1 MENKAFYQR
10 LVRRYMENKASDEEL
25 EVFFHLLER
34 GLLDEPI
41 TAYMNARADGNA
53 AMPDVAH
60 QEAGGEAAAVPGRED
75 QARIHRISPPTHR
88 EGALRI
94 SLRKRWWAAAA
105 LAGLLLA
112 AGAVYFMQGSKKP
125 PPLAQ
130 QPVTPRQDIAP
141 GGDHAV
147 LTLADGSTIT
157 LDSAGN
163 GSLSTQGGTTIYKHA
178 GGKLA
183 YQAGGTSQVVQYNT
197 LSTPRGGKYQVLLPD
212 GTSVVLN
219 AASSLRFPTAFTG
232 SGREVE
238 LNGEAYFEVAGN
250 AAAPFRVKVR
260 PAAGSGPERMIE
272 VLGTSFNIM
281 AYEDEPVMKTTLV
294 SGAVRVTGEG
304 VPALLRPGQQAVIS
318 NSGAGGVRVENA
330 ALDEALAWTRNEF
343 QFSNTNIYSIMRQIS
358 RWYNVDVSYED
369 SLHVFL
375 NGNIRKNVPASQ
387 VFKMLE
393 LTGEV
398 RFRTENGRVTVSSVK
413 RP

>member
-41 TAYMNARADGNA
+41 TAYMNARAGEEQ
-53 AMPDVAH
+53 P
-60 QEAGGEAAAVPGRED
+60 GGESEAPVR
-75 QARIHRISPPTHR
+75 RISP
-88 EGALRI
+88 
-94 SLRKRWWAAAA
+94 RKLWWAAAT
-105 LAGLLLA
+105 LAGGLLA
-112 AGAVYFMQGSKKP
+112 AGAVYFMQGGKAP
-125 PPLAQ
+125 QPLVQ
-130 QPVTPRQDIAP
+130 QNITPRQDIAP

-178 GGKLA
+178 GGRLA
-183 YQAGGTSQVVQYNT
+183 YQAGGAPETVQYNT

-219 AASSLRFPTAFTG
+219 AASSLRFPTAFSG
-232 SGREVE
+232 SSREVE
-238 LNGEAYFEVAGN
+238 LNGEAYFEVAKN
-250 AAAPFRVKVR
+250 AAAPFRVKVQ
-260 PAAGSGPERMIE
+260 AAGGPGRTID
-272 VLGTSFNIM
+272 VLGTSFNVM
-281 AYEDEPVMKTTLV
+281 AYQDEPVMRTTLV
-294 SGAVRVTGEG
+294 SGAVKVTAEG
-304 VPALLRPGQQAVIS
+304 APALLQPGQQAVIS
-318 NSGAGGVRVENA
+318 NTQSGGIKVEKA
-330 ALDEALAWTRNEF
+330 ALDEALAWTHNEF
-343 QFSNTNIYSIMRQIS
+343 YFSNTNIYSIMRQIS

-398 RFRTENGRVTVSSVK
+398 QFSTVNGQVTVRAAK
-413 RP
+413 R